1 MSLMVLVECVRF
13 ASIYFII
20 KSNNYNSITASQG
33 MYALHME
40 STTIY
45 RLVEETFFEHEK
57 CGLTGI
63 DFLYM
68 IDPWVVIQ
76 KRLPYKEMI
85 KVKYVYIVY
94 GSKIMLQF

>member
-1 MSLMVLVECVRF
+1 
-13 ASIYFII
+13 
-20 KSNNYNSITASQG
+20 

-85 KVKYVYIVY
+85 KVKYVYSLRIEDYVAILIVCV
-94 GSKIMLQF
+94 FFH